1 MKRTVAVCLFLVMI
15 LTGCGTRSPE
25 ATPVNAEMAALGWSG
40 EGACYALT
48 ILPET
53 ELSGLYGCVC
63 YDGQD
68 VYAVNY
74 IRLGLSPM
82 KLTKNDETLF
92 ELKFSLTYAMQR
104 AGERYW
110 VVGVNS
116 EDIEARLY
124 SAEGEILVS
133 VPLEQPPLDS
143 LTDGEDLWLDY
154 GGTVIHITPDG
165 GSENIVPEQDY
176 DRLVVSGDGE
186 VFICTR
192 ASGGQVLPLSGGRGF
207 DAKGIVGSGLGDTFL
222 YEARPDG
229 IYELSAKGEARL
241 FISYEEC
248 MIKMGKLFSFEP
260 MGEGYFYCE
269 RPMGDMMLRPADPSE
284 IGAKE
289 PIYIAVFDTYSELNE
304 YIARFNAVN
313 TQYEI
318 ITTNYCEGGQ
328 SLEQGQMRM
337 NTELAAG
344 DGPDMI
350 AFTDSSKRANNRK
363 SITVPAYISRGWLE
377 DLTPYIENDALL
389 NKENIPIYDA
399 LSSLGGVYVLADS
412 FIITGLRGTRERFGD
427 MTGWTIDEYLAME
440 ASLEEEQTM
449 IYPMDEHV
457 FVERVGGQYV
467 KDTIDW
473 TTGTVE
479 FDPSVFAQ
487 ILEAAKRVKINEMEQ
502 FLDPETFQTS
512 WQMMGKDT
520 LILSSCT
527 VSMPDD
533 CAFDIKYT
541 GKDIVYFGY
550 PSVDGKSVLTAELNN
565 PIGIVT
571 TSEHKDACWEF
582 IKYMVLNKRVGLHEI
597 GLPVYY
603 PLIEE
608 WAQILLDNEI
618 TDTVYTEDDLEPF
631 YDVLER
637 PESIDIYDDTV
648 MDIMF
653 EEAEGYFAG
662 NRTAEDAAAR
672 VQERVSLYVAEQS

>member
-1 MKRTVAVCLFLVMI
+1 MH
-15 LTGCGTRSPE
+15 
-25 ATPVNAEMAALGWSG
+25 
-40 EGACYALT
+40 
-48 ILPET
+48 
-53 ELSGLYGCVC
+53 
-63 YDGQD
+63 
-68 VYAVNY
+68 AVNY

-110 VVGVNS
+110 VVGVNG

-143 LTDGEDLWLDY
+143 LTDGEGLWLDY

-229 IYELSAKGEARL
+229 IYELSSKGEARL

-269 RPMGDMMLRPADPSE
+269 RPMGNMMLRPADPSE

-350 AFTDSSKRANNRK
+350 AFTDSLKRANNRK

-377 DLTPYIENDALL
+377 DLSPYIENDALL
-389 NKENIPIYDA
+389 NRENIPIYDA

-412 FIITGLRGTRERFGD
+412 FIITGLFGTRERFGD

-440 ASLEEEQTM
+440 ASLEEGQTM

-473 TTGTVE
+473 TAGTVE

-520 LILSSCT
+520 LILS
-527 VSMPDD
+527 
-533 CAFDIKYT
+533 
-541 GKDIVYFGY
+541 
-550 PSVDGKSVLTAELNN
+550 
-565 PIGIVT
+565 IGIVA

-582 IKYMVLNKRVGLHEI
+582 IKYMVLNKRVVLQEI